1 MAIMQAHTRPT
12 RAAHSVRV
20 AETAWQ
26 LARHWGD
33 DALGAYQAGLLHD
46 VAKAYTPDTLPMA
59 VPDRMTTLWQAFP
72 SVWHAFIGPDVVRA
86 CQLPISDAVAEAIRW
101 HTTGCDRMSCLTQV
115 VFVADY
121 IEPQRPFANR
131 EQVAQLAYQ
140 HLEGAV
146 LAIVSVTIRQLMG
159 RCVPIHPQAIGCY
172 NAMCRHGEG
181 NGYQSIMSEGI

>member
-1 MAIMQAHTRPT
+1 MQAHTRPA

-26 LARHWGD
+26 LARHWGVD
-33 DALGAYQAGLLHD
+33 DVAAYQAGLLHD
-46 VAKAYTPDTLPMA
+46 VAKAYTPDTLPVVLA
-59 VPDRMTTLWQAFP
+59 DRMTTLWQAFP
-72 SVWHAFIGPDVVRA
+72 SVWHAFIGPDMVKA
-86 CQLPISDAVAEAIRW
+86 CHLPLSEAVADAIRW
-101 HTTGCDRMSCLTQV
+101 HTTGHDQMSCLTQV

-146 LAIVSVTIRQLMG
+146 LAIVSGTIRELMG
-159 RCVPIHPQAIGCY
+159 RSVPIHPHAMGCY
-172 NAMCRHGEG
+172 NAMCHHGKRE
-181 NGYQSIMSEGI
+181 GYQSIMSEGI